1 VAPPDAEARGVE
13 DGNAVRIWN
22 DAGEFVVRA
31 KVSAAVRPGSLLLY
45 HAWEDYQ
52 FPGGR
57 GHRNVLVSPLNPVE
71 LAGGYNHL
79 RPVPASLQP
88 GQSDR
93 ETRVEMALAE

>member
-1 VAPPDAEARGVE
+1 M
-13 DGNAVRIWN
+13 
-22 DAGEFVVRA
+22 
-31 KVSAAVRPGSLLLY
+31 LY

-57 GHRNVLVSPLNPVE
+57 GYRNVLPSPLNPIE

-88 GQSDR
+88 GQNDR
-93 ETRVEMALAE
+93 ETRVEMARAAEDA